1 MGCLDFMWQHK
12 DERRNRMIREFV
24 NTIDKT
30 RNTKFG
36 VLFSELDEKL

>member
-1 MGCLDFMWQHK
+1 MWQHK

>member
-1 MGCLDFMWQHK
+1 
-12 DERRNRMIREFV
+12 MIREFV